1 MKSYLAISMLPLLAM
16 GVPVEAAVQAAASS
30 PAAPVVAA
38 APVDLP
44 ATGVDAGLSDAE
56 ISRLTAEAFYWG
68 LNIAGFYELRYVYTQ
83 FEGQPAFRGVN
94 RMQAFDKLF
103 DASVRYATTV
113 NASTLYSGGA
123 FDVSQ
128 EPLVIEAPA
137 VTDKRYWS
145 VQAGD
150 QNVNW
155 FMMIGSQFTG
165 NDAQRYIVV
174 GPNWRGAI
182 PPEFRSTQIYRATSD
197 SFTLAVRV
205 AVTDRSDAD
214 MAAAR
219 KVVHGVLAAPL
230 SLWRANGGTLPPL
243 AEQLVVKG
251 TYRNFPRM
259 KQIVDYGRTM
269 TASDYLQLLSLAIN
283 DPAMTRRNDSVRE
296 GAVLKELEKLG
307 LKQGVLFDPAKLSAQ
322 QIAAAQAG
330 FDDARKKAKV
340 ALEGS
345 LIDMN
350 GWRLQ
355 SSIFHNDLDYVAK
368 AGSDDVAWGTP
379 VPYQSHTIAYIFRDS
394 TGKPLDGNQRYTI
407 TLDLAHMPP
416 VTEFW
421 ELPVYDS
428 AGYFIP
434 NPINRYSVTSYQV
447 AAGAFAQKD
456 GKVTFY
462 LQPDRPSDPDQARN
476 WLPVARDDSFQLAAR
491 FYGPMAPLV
500 DGSYPMPAIM
510 KAKGK

>member
-1 MKSYLAISMLPLLAM
+1 MRKTLVIALVPLLTVCGAAQAAA
-16 GVPVEAAVQAAASS
+16 PQAAVQP
-30 PAAPVVAA
+30 PAAPA
-38 APVDLP
+38 DLP
-44 ATGVDAGLSDAE
+44 TGGVADGLSDAE

-68 LNIAGFYELRYVYTQ
+68 LNIAGYYELRYVYTQ

-94 RMQAFDKLF
+94 RMQPINHLM

-123 FDVSQ
+123 FDVSR
-128 EPLVIEAPA
+128 EPVVIEAPA

-145 VQAGD
+145 VQAAD
-150 QNVNW
+150 QNANW
-155 FMMIGSQFTG
+155 FMMVGSQFTG

-174 GPNWRGAI
+174 GPNWRGTI
-182 PPEFRSTQIYRATSD
+182 PAEFASTQIYRATSD

-219 KVVHGVLAAPL
+219 KAVNGVLAAPL
-230 SLWRANGGTLPPL
+230 SLWLANGRKLPPL
-243 AEQLVVKG
+243 AEQPIEKG

-269 TASDYLQLLSLAIN
+269 TAVDYLQLLSLSLN
-283 DPAMTRRNDSVRE
+283 DPAITRRRDSVRE
-296 GAVLKELEKLG
+296 VAALKELEPLG
-307 LKQGVLFDPAKLSAQ
+307 LREGVLFDPASLTPQ
-322 QIAAAQAG
+322 QVAAAQAG
-330 FDDARKKAKV
+330 FDAARRKAKA
-340 ALEGS
+340 ALEAS

-368 AGSDDVAWGTP
+368 SGSDDVAWGTP

-394 TGKPLDGNQRYTI
+394 VGKLLDGNQRYTI
-407 TLDLAHMPP
+407 TFDLANMPP

-456 GKVTFY
+456 GKITFY
-462 LQPDRPSDPDQARN
+462 LQPERPSDPEQARN
-476 WLPVARDDSFQLAAR
+476 WLPTAKGDNFQFAAR
-491 FYGPMAPLV
+491 YYGPKAPLV
-500 DGSYPMPAIM
+500 DGSYAMPAVV
-510 KAKGK
+510 KVTGR